1 MKPELSTRVTAVA
14 DTLRDELNTEGVR
27 ILSVLVGRLATPP
40 QAKLHEAAGRP
51 YRPERRLQPED
62 VAAVVL
68 SAFELPRTAEATG
81 LRIRPFLKS

>member
-1 MKPELSTRVTAVA
+1 MKAELSTRVTAVA

-27 ILSVLVGRLATPP
+27 ILSVLAGRVATPL
-40 QAKLHEAAGRP
+40 QAQQHEADGRP
-51 YRPERRLQPED
+51 YRPERLLQPED

-68 SAFELPRTAEATG
+68 SALELPRTAEATD